1 MEISGNNAG
10 IRERCRYQGTMQ
22 VSGNSVWQGNTV
34 PSVGSDVATKLNIA
48 VL

>member
-1 MEISGNNAG
+1 MQVSGNDAD
-10 IRERCRYQGTMQ
+10 IRERCRYQGSMQ

-34 PSVGSDVATKLNIA
+34 PSVGSDAATKLNIA